1 MSDHIVRPVLKR
13 ANSVKQIGTVASSYA
28 TNRIDGAINVA
39 DQYVDKYLPSED
51 ATDSRNNCLNKAL
64 VYCFII
70 MSLAGCEPANDP
82 DMSKAVH
89 TFQRGKQFSR
99 KLKRRLTQRTVAEAK
114 ALKKQSKEAIHILVY
129 ATELVSCET
138 LHFRHVQH

>member
-39 DQYVDKYLPSED
+39 DQYVDKYFPSED
-51 ATDSRNNCLNKAL
+51 ATDSEDLLRKLKFLQIISLL
-64 VYCFII
+64 V
-70 MSLAGCEPANDP
+70 GCEPTNSQ

-89 TFQRGKQFSR
+89 TFQRGKDD
-99 KLKRRLTQRTVAEAK
+99 
-114 ALKKQSKEAIHILVY
+114 
-129 ATELVSCET
+129 
-138 LHFRHVQH
+138 